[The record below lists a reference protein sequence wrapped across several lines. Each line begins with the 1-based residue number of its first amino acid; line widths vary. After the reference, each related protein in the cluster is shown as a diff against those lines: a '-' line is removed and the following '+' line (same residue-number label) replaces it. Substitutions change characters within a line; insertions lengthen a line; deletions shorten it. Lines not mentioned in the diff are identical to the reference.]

1 MYRRNSGNSNLM
13 NGTTMYKDLEKQKEA
28 NRLASQRRRV
38 KKGSAMGMTEIIPEG
53 MTEAVRVIPDVIPDV
68 IPAKR
73 PWKPAAELG
82 PGELNTVAKPGDH
95 DYTGCCYEDS
105 DGVWKVRKLDIEP
118 KAMTRTQLQAAIDS
132 YPSDTWIGSLAHKEL
147 MHRLHTYSM
156 ARLKAEGY
164 WIPSWKVTA

>member
-1 MYRRNSGNSNLM
+1 
-13 NGTTMYKDLEKQKEA
+13 MYKDKEQQKEA

-53 MTEAVRVIPDVIPDV
+53 MTEAVRVIPS
-68 IPAKR
+68 
-73 PWKPAAELG
+73 
-82 PGELNTVAKPGDH
+82 AKPGEAG
-95 DYTGCCYEDS
+95 YVGCCYEDS
-105 DGVWKVRKLDIEP
+105 DGVWRVGKLDIEP

-132 YPSDTWIGSLAHKEL
+132 YPNDTWIDSPAHKEL

-164 WIPSWKVTA
+164 WIPSWKATA

>member
-1 MYRRNSGNSNLM
+1 MYRRYSGNSNLM
-13 NGTTMYKDLEKQKEA
+13 KGTTMYKDLEKQKEA

-53 MTEAVRVIPDVIPDV
+53 MTEAVRVIPS
-68 IPAKR
+68 
-73 PWKPAAELG
+73 
-82 PGELNTVAKPGDH
+82 AKPGEPG
-95 DYTGCCYEDS
+95 YSGCCYEDE
-105 DGVWKVRKLDIEP
+105 DGVWRVRKPDHKDP
-118 KAMTRTQLQAAIDS
+118 KTLTRTQLQAAIDS
-132 YPSDTWIGSLAHKEL
+132 YPNDTWVNSPPHKEL